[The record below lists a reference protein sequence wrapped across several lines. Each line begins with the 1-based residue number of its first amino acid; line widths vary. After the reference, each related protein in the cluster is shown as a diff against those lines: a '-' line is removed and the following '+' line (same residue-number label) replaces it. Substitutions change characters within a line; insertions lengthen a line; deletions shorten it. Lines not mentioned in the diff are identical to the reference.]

1 MDIVNIFTIFM
12 LFTFTSHS
20 FTVSGES
27 VGVRAAPACPDAGLV
42 KILGPPRYN
51 RCLTLCARDA
61 CISYELE
68 GAQCGLLL
76 VRWLAPRAP
85 TERSVRVRAPVR
97 AQWEKV
103 PGSSARARATRSR
116 RGLSAEATTVADP
129 TLPLLNYRF

>member
-1 MDIVNIFTIFM
+1 MYEVVM
-12 LFTFTSHS
+12 KV
-20 FTVSGES
+20 VSPADRRA
-27 VGVRAAPACPDAGLV
+27 VGLQAAPACPDAGLV

-51 RCLTLCARDA
+51 RCLTFCARDA
-61 CISYELE
+61 CISYELMRALSA
-68 GAQCGLLL
+68 GL

-103 PGSSARARATRSR
+103 PGSSASARATRSR

>member
-51 RCLTLCARDA
+51 RCLTFCARDA
-61 CISYELE
+61 CISYELM
-68 GAQCGLLL
+68 
-76 VRWLAPRAP
+76 RALSGGNP
-85 TERSVRVRAPVR
+85 C
-97 AQWEKV
+97 
-103 PGSSARARATRSR
+103 
-116 RGLSAEATTVADP
+116 LSAGLPRERRQSAPSVCVLPSEHNGKRFPAVRQEQEPLEVDAD
-129 TLPLLNYRF
+129 